1 MGILEYNFKRLSYI
15 FDILNYSI
23 SNSGYEIY
31 RIIIFQFVLR
41 RHITLWQFV
50 GAALIVI
57 SIAIA
62 KTPDILQIFS
72 RSSTTVDDE
81 TVRAS
86 LMDRNDTKHDSNVNE
101 DINQTAVVNAIPL
114 TAILLALVASC
125 NSGTTRSKY
134 FNVSDWLF
142 QKYAFSNFSCMFLN
156 PNYFFQLEF

>member
-1 MGILEYNFKRLSYI
+1 MLQGLSR
-15 FDILNYSI
+15 NKSYSG
-23 SNSGYEIY
+23 NIY
-31 RIIIFQFVLR
+31 QKIIFQFVLK

-50 GAALIVI
+50 GAALIVV

-101 DINQTAVVNAIPL
+101 DINQSAAVNAIPL

-134 FNVSDWLF
+134 YSISGWLF
-142 QKYAFSNFSCMFLN
+142 QK
-156 PNYFFQLEF
+156 

>member
-1 MGILEYNFKRLSYI
+1 M
-15 FDILNYSI
+15 
-23 SNSGYEIY
+23 
-31 RIIIFQFVLR
+31 
-41 RHITLWQFV
+41 WQFV

-101 DINQTAVVNAIPL
+101 DNNQTAVVNAIPL

-125 NSGTTRSKY
+125 NSGTRSKFIIY
-134 FNVSDWLF
+134 LLVYLHSFTLRYI
-142 QKYAFSNFSCMFLN
+142 KYILH
-156 PNYFFQLEF
+156 

>member
-31 RIIIFQFVLR
+31 RMIIFQFVLR

-101 DINQTAVVNAIPL
+101 DNNQTAVVNAIPL

-134 FNVSDWLF
+134 YSISGWLF
-142 QKYAFSNFSCMFLN
+142 QK
-156 PNYFFQLEF
+156 

>member
-1 MGILEYNFKRLSYI
+1 MLQGLSR
-15 FDILNYSI
+15 NKSYSG
-23 SNSGYEIY
+23 NIY
-31 RIIIFQFVLR
+31 QKIIFQFVLR

-101 DINQTAVVNAIPL
+101 DINQSAAVNAIPL

-125 NSGTTRSKY
+125 NSGMRSK
-134 FNVSDWLF
+134 
-142 QKYAFSNFSCMFLN
+142 SNC
-156 PNYFFQLEF
+156 

>member
-1 MGILEYNFKRLSYI
+1 MGILEYRFSKLSYI
-15 FDILNYSI
+15 FDILDYST

-31 RIIIFQFVLR
+31 QKIIFQFVLK

-50 GAALIVI
+50 GAALIVV

-101 DINQTAVVNAIPL
+101 DINQSAAVNAIPL

-125 NSGTTRSKY
+125 NSGTTR
-134 FNVSDWLF
+134 
-142 QKYAFSNFSCMFLN
+142 
-156 PNYFFQLEF
+156 